1 LTQANAQK
9 KILPSQIDKDM
20 LTPRNILLAVLVV
33 AILVGVVY
41 IVDPTFGGLLRRK
54 TEGFNTMNGA
64 MNGAMNPVMSGT
76 NTAPMSMGGQSAGAY
91 NNGPADEALVQG
103 NSHNESSEH
112 ETVSPMEPNQPA
124 TEGFQN
130 LNPSPMPFPDSE
142 KPANC
147 YPKNQL
153 TAPELLP
160 NDPNSKWAQVNPQ
173 GAGDIAGKNFL
184 NAGALIGVNT
194 VGQSL
199 RNASWDLRSEPPNP
213 QQQVSPWLQTTISP
227 DLQRRPLEIA

>member
-1 LTQANAQK
+1 
-9 KILPSQIDKDM
+9 M
-20 LTPRNILLAVLVV
+20 LTPRNIALAVLVV
-33 AILVGVVY
+33 AILIGVVY
-41 IVDPTFGGLLRRK
+41 IVDPTLGGLLPRK
-54 TEGFNTMNGA
+54 FEGFNNMNL
-64 MNGAMNPVMSGT
+64 NGAMNPVMSGS
-76 NTAPMSMGGQSAGAY
+76 NTAAMSVNGQSAGAY
-91 NNGPADEALVQG
+91 NNGPMDESLVRG
-103 NSHNESSEH
+103 NPHSESGAM
-112 ETVSPMEPNQPA
+112 ETVSPMEPSHPA
-124 TEGFQN
+124 TEGFQD
-130 LNPSPMPFPDSE
+130 LSPSPMPFPESE

-160 NDPNSKWAQVNPQ
+160 NDPNSKWAQVNPM